1 MDTRWTLVEK
11 SDKENSLLRRTLAE
25 ELGDKKD
32 NGRKKG
38 REKVERENGI
48 YDNGKDTKG
57 KVSNRSQRER
67 EE

>member
-32 NGRKKG
+32 NVRKKG

-48 YDNGKDTKG
+48 
-57 KVSNRSQRER
+57 
-67 EE
+67 

>member
-32 NGRKKG
+32 NGRKK
-38 REKVERENGI
+38 
-48 YDNGKDTKG
+48 
-57 KVSNRSQRER
+57 R
-67 EE
+67 EERRWKEKMEYKTTGKIQKAK

>member
-1 MDTRWTLVEK
+1 MDTRWTVVEK

-38 REKVERENGI
+38 KREG
-48 YDNGKDTKG
+48 GKRKW
-57 KVSNRSQRER
+57 NIRQRER
-67 EE
+67 YKRQSEQ